1 MAKRLVAKTGEYINQ
16 QQETKGEYTR
26 IGVVLSNQ
34 NGEYMLLDPSV
45 SLAGV
50 LVKQNALAAKKGEQM
65 RDNVM
70 ISIFE
75 DENQGQHNNNNNNN
89 GQQQHQQQQQGGWG
103 QPQQPQQQQ
112 YNNAPQQNNQ
122 QHYQQGNQN
131 QQPQYN
137 NPPVDFDDDRS

>member
-26 IGVVLSNQ
+26 IGVALSNQ

-75 DENQGQHNNNNNNN
+75 DENQGQHNNG
-89 GQQQHQQQQQGGWG
+89 GQQQQQQQQQQGGWG
-103 QPQQPQQQQ
+103 QPQQPQQQSQQQ
-112 YNNAPQQNNQ
+112 Y
-122 QHYQQGNQN
+122 
-131 QQPQYN
+131 QQPQKGG
-137 NPPVDFDDDRS
+137 NPQF